1 MDCGRAER
9 AIERRWV
16 KNDLEIPIRRQDTVR
31 DTAHYVKAMRD
42 DIDRYAA
49 IIKKLNWQIR

>member
-9 AIERRWV
+9 AIECRWV
-16 KNDLEIPIRRQDTVR
+16 KNDLEIPIRRQDPVR
-31 DTAHYVKAMRD
+31 GTAHYVKFMRD

-49 IIKKLNWQIR
+49 IGKKLNLQIR